1 MVFNR
6 IYALRKYYCFRC
18 PNKSPRSTGIKLLEE
33 YLGGKLRRL
42 KVIDFGCA
50 PCWRNSKYLTEKY
63 KCYVIRV
70 DAVLETRP
78 DVVAY
83 PTHLPFRDNCVDV
96 FVFSHILMFMNRK
109 EEWLQAI
116 QELKRTTRQILV
128 VEVFKCKGRA
138 KMRPEEKPLE
148 FEFDEVKKLLG
159 RIVKKHEDKH
169 GLGCF
174 IVLV

>member
-70 DAVLETRP
+70 DA
-78 DVVAY
+78 D
-83 PTHLPFRDNCVDV
+83 
-96 FVFSHILMFMNRK
+96 RK